1 MREEKKRNTKGNR
14 KRKKA
19 SNIKKKLPIGIDDFK
34 TLIEKNC
41 YFVDK
46 SLLIKEFID
55 NSANVILT
63 PRPRRFGKTLNMSM
77 IKYFFDINMKEE
89 SRKIFNKLNIEKDK
103 QMMELQGTYPV
114 IFITLKDT
122 KFNNFKDFISAVRG
136 LMSEVYKEYMYLL
149 DSNKLVD
156 ADKEDFNNILYSKG
170 DLPLLTNSIKN
181 LSRYLCKHHEK
192 KVILLIDE
200 YDVPIQEG
208 YIYGYYNEVILF
220 MRNLLGSVLKGNL
233 YMEKALLTGILRVA
247 KESIFSGLNNLE
259 VDTIIRNKFSDKF
272 GFLESDI
279 DGILSYY
286 KKDEINKEKSMI
298 KDWYNGYVF
307 GNNII
312 YNPWSVLNYIDNYE
326 EGFRPYWINSSENAL
341 VKKILSNGNEEIKK
355 ELEDLIDNK
364 TIEKVIDDNIVMG
377 EIEGSSESVWSF
389 LLMTGYLK
397 AVKKENVEGVLHCTL
412 EIPNKEVY
420 IYFKNMILK
429 WFDDSLSMLKYKN
442 MLNALISGDI
452 ENFGYIFKR
461 FVLNNL
467 SYFDVSGKE
476 PEKVYHAF
484 VLGILVSLSDSYEV
498 KSNKESGFGRYDVMI
513 IPKDVSKFGIII
525 EFKKIDELSKE
536 SVEEAAKNAL
546 KQIKEKKYESELLE
560 REINNII
567 KLAIVFKN
575 KDVEIIRG

>member
-1 MREEKKRNTKGNR
+1 
-14 KRKKA
+14 
-19 SNIKKKLPIGIDDFK
+19 
-34 TLIEKNC
+34 
-41 YFVDK
+41 
-46 SLLIKEFID
+46 
-55 NSANVILT
+55 
-63 PRPRRFGKTLNMSM
+63 MSM
-77 IKYFFDINMKEE
+77 IKYFFDINVKDE
-89 SRKIFNKLNIEKDK
+89 SRALFDKLNIENDK
-103 QMMELQGTYPV
+103 QIMKLKGTYPV
-114 IFITLKDT
+114 IFITFKELK
-122 KFNNFKDFISAVRG
+122 S
-136 LMSEVYKEYMYLL
+136 
-149 DSNKLVD
+149 DSFDGFLNKLRLVISKEFVRHENIINNEKLNESD
-156 ADKEDFNNILYSKG
+156 ISYIKKIITGIASKEDLEFSIMF
-170 DLPLLTNSIKN
+170 LTELFFKYYN
-181 LSRYLCKHHEK
+181 R

-200 YDVPIQEG
+200 YDVLIQEA
-208 YIYGYYNEVILF
+208 YMNGYYNEVILF
-220 MRNLLGSVLKGNL
+220 MRNLLGSALKGNL

-286 KKDEINKEKSMI
+286 EKDEINKEKDMI
-298 KDWYNGYVF
+298 KEWYNGYVF

-326 EGFRPYWINSSENAL
+326 EGFKPYWINSSENIL

-355 ELEDLIDNK
+355 ELEALIENK
-364 TIEKVIDDNIVMG
+364 TVKKVIDDNIVMG
-377 EIEGSSESVWSF
+377 EIEESSESVWSF

-397 AVKKENVEGVLHCTL
+397 AVRKENVEGILHCTL

-484 VLGILVSLSDSYEV
+484 VLGMLVSLSDNYEV

>member
-1 MREEKKRNTKGNR
+1 
-14 KRKKA
+14 
-19 SNIKKKLPIGIDDFK
+19 
-34 TLIEKNC
+34 
-41 YFVDK
+41 
-46 SLLIKEFID
+46 
-55 NSANVILT
+55 
-63 PRPRRFGKTLNMSM
+63 MSM
-77 IKYFFDINMKEE
+77 IKYFFEINIKEE
-89 SRKIFNKLNIEKDK
+89 SRKLFNKLKIEKDNP
-103 QMMELQGTYPV
+103 MMELQGAYPV

-122 KFNNFKDFISAVRG
+122 KFTDFKDFISAVRG
-136 LMSEVYKEYMYLL
+136 LMSETYKEYMYLL
-149 DSNKLVD
+149 DSKNLVD

-170 DLPLLTNSIKN
+170 DIPLLTNSIKN
-181 LSRYLCKHHEK
+181 LSRYLCKHHKK

-208 YIYGYYNEVILF
+208 YMNGYYNEVILF

-259 VDTIIRNKFSDKF
+259 VDTILRNKFSDKF

-279 DGILSYY
+279 DGLLSYY
-286 KKDEINKEKSMI
+286 EKDEINKEKDML
-298 KDWYNGYVF
+298 KEWYNGYVF

-326 EGFRPYWINSSENAL
+326 EGFRPYWINSSENIL

-355 ELEDLIDNK
+355 ELEELIENK

-397 AVKKENVEGVLHCTL
+397 AVKKKNVDGILYCTL

-442 MLNALISGDI
+442 MLNALIGGDI
-452 ENFGYIFKR
+452 ENFSYIFKE
-461 FVLNNL
+461 FVINNL

-476 PEKVYHAF
+476 PEKIYHAF
-484 VLGILVSLSDSYEV
+484 VLGMLVSLSDNYEV
-498 KSNKESGFGRYDVMI
+498 KSNKESGYGRYDVMI
-513 IPKDVSKFGIII
+513 IPKSTSKKGIII
-525 EFKKIDELSKE
+525 EFKKINELSKE
-536 SVEEAAKNAL
+536 TIEEALAKAL
-546 KQIKEKKYESELLE
+546 KQIEDKKYQTELLDKGFNE
-560 REINNII
+560 II
-567 KLAIVFKN
+567 KLAIVFKGKN
-575 KDVEIIRG
+575 VEITQGSSISNV

>member
-1 MREEKKRNTKGNR
+1 
-14 KRKKA
+14 
-19 SNIKKKLPIGIDDFK
+19 
-34 TLIEKNC
+34 
-41 YFVDK
+41 
-46 SLLIKEFID
+46 
-55 NSANVILT
+55 
-63 PRPRRFGKTLNMSM
+63 
-77 IKYFFDINMKEE
+77 MKEE
-89 SRKIFNKLNIEKDK
+89 SRKLFYKLNIEKDK
-103 QMMELQGTYPV
+103 KMMELQGAYPV
-114 IFITLKDT
+114 IFITFKELKSD
-122 KFNNFKDFISAVRG
+122 NFEGF
-136 LMSEVYKEYMYLL
+136 L
-149 DSNKLVD
+149 NKLRLVISKEFARHENIINNEKLNEND
-156 ADKEDFNNILYSKG
+156 ISYIKRIITGIASKEDLEFSIIS
-170 DLPLLTNSIKN
+170 LTELFFKYYN
-181 LSRYLCKHHEK
+181 K

-200 YDVPIQEG
+200 YDVPIQEA
-208 YIYGYYNEVILF
+208 YMNGYYNEVIGF
-220 MRNLLGSVLKGNL
+220 MRNLLGAALKGNL
-233 YMEKALLTGILRVA
+233 QIEKAMLTGILRVA

-272 GFLESDI
+272 GFLESEI

-286 KKDEINKEKSMI
+286 GKNINKEKDMI
-298 KDWYNGYVF
+298 KEWYNGYVF

-326 EGFRPYWINSSENAL
+326 EGFKPYWINSSENVL

-355 ELEDLIDNK
+355 ELEELIENK

-397 AVKKENVEGVLHCTL
+397 AVKRENIEGVLNCTL
-412 EIPNKEVY
+412 AIPNKEVY

-452 ENFGYIFKR
+452 ENFGYPFKR

-484 VLGILVSLSDSYEV
+484 VLGILVSLADNYEV
-498 KSNKESGFGRYDVMI
+498 KSNKESGIGRYDVMI
-513 IPKDVSKFGIII
+513 IPKDASKKGIII

-536 SVEEAAKNAL
+536 TIEEATEKAL
-546 KQIKEKKYESELLE
+546 KQIEDKKYESELLE
-560 REINNII
+560 RGIKNII

-575 KDVEIIRG
+575 KEVEITQR

>member
-1 MREEKKRNTKGNR
+1 
-14 KRKKA
+14 
-19 SNIKKKLPIGIDDFK
+19 
-34 TLIEKNC
+34 
-41 YFVDK
+41 
-46 SLLIKEFID
+46 LLIKEFIN

-89 SRKIFNKLNIEKDK
+89 SRRIFNELNIEKDK
-103 QMMELQGTYPV
+103 PMMELQGAYPV

-122 KFNNFKDFISAVRG
+122 KFNDFKDFISAVRG
-136 LMSEVYKEYMYLL
+136 LMSEIYKEYMYLL

-259 VDTIIRNKFSDKF
+259 VNTIIAKKFSDKF

-279 DGILSYY
+279 DEILSYY
-286 KKDEINKEKSMI
+286 EKGEINKEKDMI
-298 KDWYNGYVF
+298 KEWYNGYVF

-326 EGFRPYWINSSENAL
+326 EGFRPYWINSSENVL

-355 ELEDLIDNK
+355 ELEELIENK
-364 TIEKVIDDNIVMG
+364 TVKKVIDDNIVMG

-397 AVKKENVEGVLHCTL
+397 AVRKENIDGILRCTL

-484 VLGILVSLSDSYEV
+484 VLGMLVSLSDNYEV

-513 IPKDVSKFGIII
+513 IPKDVLKFGIII